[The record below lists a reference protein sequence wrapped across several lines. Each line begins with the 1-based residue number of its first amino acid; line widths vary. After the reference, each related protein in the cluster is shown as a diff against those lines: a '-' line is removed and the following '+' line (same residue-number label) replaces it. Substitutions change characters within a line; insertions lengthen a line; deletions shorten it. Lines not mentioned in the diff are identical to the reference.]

1 MIEQLTKNTK
11 IVCTI
16 GPASESKEMLLKL
29 IRAGMNVARINF
41 SHGNYEEHLKKIN
54 TIREIE
60 KEEKLLIPIML
71 DTKGPEIRTHDFVGG
86 QASINTGDIVRI
98 SMEKVLGDNKLFS
111 VTFTGLYDDVK
122 VGDKIKLDDG
132 NLTLVVTEKDKKNQQ
147 IVTKALN
154 HDVIRDK
161 RGVNCPDSHLSLPFI
176 SEQDRNDLIWGC
188 EHHVNYVAASFVR
201 NKDDILQIRNILK
214 EHGGENILIISKV
227 ENTESVKNL
236 DEIIEYS
243 DGLMVAR
250 GDLGVEIAPEE
261 VPLVQREMIEK
272 CKRLGKPVITATQM
286 LDSMKHNPNPTRA
299 EVSDVANAVL
309 EGTDAV
315 MLSAESASGEYPEEA
330 VAMQRKIS
338 SKMETLL
345 DYEALA
351 KVAFDT
357 SNKTV
362 NAAIANSVCDTAL
375 LLNAKLIVCFSETGA
390 TARRVSKARP
400 CCPVIEVSNN
410 LDVCYA
416 GVLNWG
422 VYPKPVKKVP
432 QFIEEM
438 EVLAIHLAR
447 VHNIPTGSTIIITG
461 GTPVGAGKTNF
472 MKVITLDD
480 ISSEVDI

>member
-1 MIEQLTKNTK
+1 MEQLTKNTK

-111 VTFTGLYDDVK
+111 VTFPGLYDDVK

-132 NLTLVVTEKDKKNQQ
+132 NLTLVVTEKDKKNKQ

-176 SEQDRNDLIWGC
+176 SEQDLSDLIWGC

-250 GDLGVEIAPEE
+250 GDLGVEIPPEE

-272 CKRLGKPVITATQM
+272 CKRVGKPVITATQM

-338 SKMETLL
+338 SRMETLL

-400 CCPVIEVSNN
+400 CCPVIGVSNN